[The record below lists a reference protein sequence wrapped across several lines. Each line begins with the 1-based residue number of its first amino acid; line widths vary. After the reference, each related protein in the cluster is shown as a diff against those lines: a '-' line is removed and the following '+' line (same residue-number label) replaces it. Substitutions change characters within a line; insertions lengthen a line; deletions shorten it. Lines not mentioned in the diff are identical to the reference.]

1 MAMLSK
7 SVKKKN
13 RCYVCSLTVTLLIAF
28 AAPYL
33 ATLNYVDNCKA
44 FAQTFPTGKEWKEIR
59 LLVDTDPLP
68 FIAIKR

>member
-1 MAMLSK
+1 M
-7 SVKKKN
+7 
-13 RCYVCSLTVTLLIAF
+13 TVTLLIAF